1 MGFSGRS
8 FHSTNKRRSERI
20 RLIEPKEGRFV
31 VDFVEWVGFA
41 IAGNCLL
48 DESGLVVEQ
57 IEQQGS
63 LFWFSNVHVGQVHV
77 DSVGIGTI
85 VECLLD
91 TDGQEDPEVRLRLG
105 GVELVKEDSL
115 EFNIVAS
122 SSSIVRRTS
131 SGIYTSSAENISYII
146 KIIKFILHL

>member
-1 MGFSGRS
+1 MGFSSRS
-8 FHSTNKRRSERI
+8 LHSTNKSRSARI
-20 RLIEPKEGRFV
+20 RLVEPEVGRFD
-31 VDFVEWVGFA
+31 VDFMEWVGFA
-41 IAGNCLL
+41 ITGNCLL
-48 DESGLVVEQ
+48 DESDRVVEQ
-57 IEQQGS
+57 IEQQAS

-77 DSVGIGTI
+77 DSVDIGTT
-85 VECLLD
+85 VECRLD

-131 SGIYTSSAENISYII
+131 SGIYTSAAEKSPYII
-146 KIIKFILHL
+146 KIIKLILHL